1 MDDILVITPN
11 GRWRAFVSELLERAR
26 HLGIRDLT
34 HSVVSF
40 SLGQEQLVMSQ
51 GVSLTTT
58 KRNAYEHCLILVD
71 EDRCS
76 DEQLGSLEACLADTW
91 GTNGRL
97 MVACPSVESWMLEGH
112 RAFSRIPQLRGV
124 DVRRWFAET
133 GIWPLGTET
142 PDQPRHA
149 IEALFAAFRIE
160 PSNAHYRLIGRHFPI
175 MPEQLNSS
183 SLRQLVFQLR
193 NWFPG

>member
-58 KRNAYEHCLILVD
+58 KRNSYEHCLILVD

-76 DEQLGSLEACLADTW
+76 DEQLGSLEACLANTC

-124 DVRRWFAET
+124 DVSLVCGNWY
-133 GIWPLGTET
+133 LGHSVPTHRT
-142 PDQPRHA
+142 NLGMQSKR
-149 IEALFAAFRIE
+149 FRSI
-160 PSNAHYRLIGRHFPI
+160 SY
-175 MPEQLNSS
+175 
-183 SLRQLVFQLR
+183 
-193 NWFPG
+193 